1 MSTDITDG
9 SGLDPHITAATVY
22 NKLRAMLAG
31 KPDLA
36 IDRDPALVNNLQ
48 YSSYVRRGF
57 LLGILFMWLISDH
70 KKPKLEELFAMLRKS
85 EALITWLH
93 IELTGE
99 NTRCEEI
106 RNNYFSDSKPQR
118 LDLNEPSHLIAEILP
133 YRNDLLALRS
143 RLAHARDLRNLIA
156 DPPIILMDEKQHL
169 TFYRGIQI
177 KLQPACFQCIL
188 ILAKNP
194 QQIVMRDEIYRR
206 LWPGEISYSGANK
219 PYEIQLSDHKRRG
232 IAQIK
237 KGLEGKIVLAPREL
251 ESLILTMPKVGYML
265 NVAKEDVVILP

>member
-1 MSTDITDG
+1 MSTDIPDG

-31 KPDLA
+31 RPA
-36 IDRDPALVNNLQ
+36 FANDRDPALVDNPE

-93 IELTGE
+93 IELSGE
-99 NTRCEEI
+99 NAWCEEI
-106 RNNYFSDSKPQR
+106 RNSYFSDG
-118 LDLNEPSHLIAEILP
+118 EPRRPEGNKTHSLYEIVHDG
-133 YRNDLLALRS
+133 NDPSALRG
-143 RLAHARDLRNLIA
+143 RLAGTDDLRQLIPA
-156 DPPIILMDEKQHL
+156 PPTILLDKQQQL
-169 TFYRGIQI
+169 FFYRGIQI

-188 ILAKNP
+188 ILANSPKN
-194 QQIVMRDEIYRR
+194 IVAREEIYRC
-206 LWPGEISYSGANK
+206 LWPGDANYSGTNK
-219 PYEIQLSDHKRRG
+219 PYESQISDHKRRG

-237 KGLEGKIVLAPREL
+237 KGLEGKITMAPGEL
-251 ESLILTMPKVGYML
+251 ESLIITRPKVGYML
-265 NVAKEDVVILP
+265 NVGKEDVVILS